1 MCQHVALYAPGAL
14 GMMLQRPRR
23 IAEMMVDEIC
33 AFYATERP
41 RGLREIHIVVF
52 HPSMMNDFKTTI
64 QRKYENLQVTV
75 LQNSL
80 TRITK
85 AQLQKFRTE

>member
-41 RGLREIHIVVF
+41 RGLGEVHIVVF
-52 HPSMMNDFKTTI
+52 QPNMMNDLKNDHPTEIRELTGNRLTE
-64 QRKYENLQVTV
+64 QPNQDYQSSVTEIP
-75 LQNSL
+75 N
-80 TRITK
+80 
-85 AQLQKFRTE
+85 